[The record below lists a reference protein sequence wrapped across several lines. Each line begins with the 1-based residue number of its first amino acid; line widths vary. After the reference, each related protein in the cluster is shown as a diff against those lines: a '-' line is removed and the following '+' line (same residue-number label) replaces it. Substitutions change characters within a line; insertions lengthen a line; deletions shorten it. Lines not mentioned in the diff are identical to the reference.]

1 MKQKQNGIKQ
11 IIASANN
18 LCSMKNIILVIIA
31 AFVLGGCS
39 RYAQKEAVYI
49 PAKCDI
55 QMPAKPYPRDNQ
67 STAQRVGEIL
77 IYTEQLESGLKFCTQ
92 ETK

>member
-1 MKQKQNGIKQ
+1 MK
-11 IIASANN
+11 AF
-18 LCSMKNIILVIIA
+18 ILLLMA
-31 AFVLGGCS
+31 AFVMGGCTK
-39 RYAQKEAVYI
+39 YAQKEAVYI
-49 PAKCDI
+49 PTKCDI

-92 ETK
+92 ETN